1 MKRRTKTVDCIIQDL
16 WKDITCT
23 QVGQPG
29 WITFGSMIGGIYDL
43 PLDLSKFSK
52 PGKLPS
58 PDQQANINGYNQN
71 QGIEKKLSFSK
82 QLILLRWHLLLEF
95 YPLPPHTYTMGLGT
109 QFQNFPSLTALSR
122 GGCNSVPRQTGN
134 DPGTMI
140 LACWLVHNLHHNV
153 TPIGWWDFCQE
164 INRTMWLEL
173 KVEAIRTPPIRALTW
188 LRVNPTHG
196 TMTTIQQACQQLLV
210 QLLLPGMNV
219 INEFKS

>member
-1 MKRRTKTVDCIIQDL
+1 MFTFHVAKMKRRTKTVDCIIQDL

-82 QLILLRWHLLLEF
+82 QLILLR
-95 YPLPPHTYTMGLGT
+95 
-109 QFQNFPSLTALSR
+109 
-122 GGCNSVPRQTGN
+122 
-134 DPGTMI
+134 
-140 LACWLVHNLHHNV
+140 
-153 TPIGWWDFCQE
+153 
-164 INRTMWLEL
+164 
-173 KVEAIRTPPIRALTW
+173 
-188 LRVNPTHG
+188 
-196 TMTTIQQACQQLLV
+196 
-210 QLLLPGMNV
+210 
-219 INEFKS
+219 